1 MQKAPT
7 RSRYNTIDGEDIME
21 SMKGL
26 SGLKKFGGFDELVK
40 FQEHQELR

>member
-26 SGLKKFGGFDELVK
+26 SGFKKVGGSGGLMK
-40 FQEHQELR
+40 FQEYQEL